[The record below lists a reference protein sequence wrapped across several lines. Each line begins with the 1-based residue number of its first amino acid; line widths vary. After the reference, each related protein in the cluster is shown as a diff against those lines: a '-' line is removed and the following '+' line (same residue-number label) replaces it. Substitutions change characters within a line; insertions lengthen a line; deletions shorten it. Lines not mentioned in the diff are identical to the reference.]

1 MLMNL
6 LKKKNQLEEQ
16 EERGYNMI
24 KYENE
29 CCGCATESYPC
40 LGSACPNRNVK
51 HLYCDKCGEDV
62 EELYKVDG
70 EELCEDCLKN
80 NF

>member
-1 MLMNL
+1 M
-6 LKKKNQLEEQ
+6 NQLEEQ
-16 EERGYNMI
+16 EERGHNMT

-29 CCGCATESYPC
+29 CVGCPPEIGC
-40 LGSACPNRNVK
+40 LGSGCPNRNVK

-70 EELCEDCLKN
+70 EELCEECLLKR
-80 NF
+80 FKKITLD